1 MTGVGYQLEVAVV
14 GYPEMRNV
22 VDLIDLRSVRID
34 VDGLVLVLCVTSD
47 FHKRS
52 GGFNGG
58 KC

>member
-14 GYPEMRNV
+14 GNPEMRNV
-22 VDLIDLRSVRID
+22 VDLVDLRSVRID
-34 VDGLVLVLCVTSD
+34 VNGFVLVLRVASD

-52 GGFNGG
+52 GAFNGG